1 MKGFFDALPI
11 WGIYILLVLF
21 LFISYEIGYR
31 IGQNAR
37 AHRDKSE
44 PSALNHLISGMLAM
58 LAFVL
63 AFSFSMASSQHRA
76 RRRLVLEEANTI
88 GTAYLRADLLEEP
101 YRGKI
106 KTLLREYVDTRVKG
120 ASREKFAWAV
130 KRSLEIQD
138 SLWAQV
144 VKAARHNPGRCVL
157 LVVRAVNR
165 VIDVHEKRMAAAL
178 RARIPRS
185 IWIALLAISALTML
199 TMGTQGG
206 LAETRRLIA
215 VIPLI
220 LAFAVLTTLVVDLDR
235 PQRGLIKVSQQ
246 EMVDLQRK
254 MNQSDEILQK
264 ALGPLNR
271 GTPEGPT
278 NSSRG
283 RR

>member
-1 MKGFFDALPI
+1 M
-11 WGIYILLVLF
+11 
-21 LFISYEIGYR
+21 
-31 IGQNAR
+31 
-37 AHRDKSE
+37 
-44 PSALNHLISGMLAM
+44 
-58 LAFVL
+58 
-63 AFSFSMASSQHRA
+63 
-76 RRRLVLEEANTI
+76 
-88 GTAYLRADLLEEP
+88 
-101 YRGKI
+101 
-106 KTLLREYVDTRVKG
+106 
-120 ASREKFAWAV
+120 
-130 KRSLEIQD
+130 
-138 SLWAQV
+138 
-144 VKAARHNPGRCVL
+144 L

-254 MNQSDEILQK
+254 MKQSDEILQK
-264 ALGPLNR
+264 ALGPSSR
-271 GTPEGPT
+271 ETPEGPT
-278 NSSRG
+278 NSPRG